1 MPPLAR
7 FDAPAF
13 QDVKDFAGLDAEMKL
28 FQNLWNTNVNGWT
41 QQAIAGDYYYNPLV
55 EPDLPPAA
63 NALRVSWFAFPNRIT
78 FYFNGF
84 SLPQMQEFAD
94 TGTLSDGTAIPAI
107 ANQFQ
112 VCGGDSTPTIPF
124 GPYGPRGWQD
134 EYCEWSVTRN
144 SAGKIIR
151 VDFTCENPEY
161 WYTLWR
167 IDPDLVVDLYR
178 KTLSGPFRTP
188 DIKKEDLQLTYLG
201 KLVVDPATGKPAYN
215 PLNEWNQGTNSTAT
229 SGGAMH
235 LTSTPNTLQTELGLA
250 GLATVKRPADSSGD
264 ANTLLCCG
272 LYGQPQRNSDPT
284 IGFAANTTVA
294 KNNKISLANPPGL
307 YIQMP
312 NFSGWTTPNGSPAG
326 NYWKITRGAQTLPG
340 FDQSFNFILHAVYEV
355 PADQGFTVSD
365 ITINGTPIN

>member
-13 QDVKDFAGLDAEMKL
+13 QDVKDFAGHEAERTL

-55 EPDLPPAA
+55 EPDLPPVA
-63 NALRVSWFAFPNRIT
+63 NAVRVSWFAFPNRIT

-84 SLPQMQEFAD
+84 SLSQMQEFAD

-107 ANQFQ
+107 PNQFQ
-112 VCGGDSTPTIPF
+112 VCSGDSTPTIPF

-144 SAGKIIR
+144 AAGKIVR

-178 KTLSGPFRTP
+178 QTLSGPFRTP
-188 DIKKEDLQLTYLG
+188 DIKKE
-201 KLVVDPATGKPAYN
+201 
-215 PLNEWNQGTNSTAT
+215 
-229 SGGAMH
+229 
-235 LTSTPNTLQTELGLA
+235 
-250 GLATVKRPADSSGD
+250 
-264 ANTLLCCG
+264 
-272 LYGQPQRNSDPT
+272 
-284 IGFAANTTVA
+284 
-294 KNNKISLANPPGL
+294 
-307 YIQMP
+307 
-312 NFSGWTTPNGSPAG
+312 
-326 NYWKITRGAQTLPG
+326 
-340 FDQSFNFILHAVYEV
+340 
-355 PADQGFTVSD
+355 
-365 ITINGTPIN
+365 